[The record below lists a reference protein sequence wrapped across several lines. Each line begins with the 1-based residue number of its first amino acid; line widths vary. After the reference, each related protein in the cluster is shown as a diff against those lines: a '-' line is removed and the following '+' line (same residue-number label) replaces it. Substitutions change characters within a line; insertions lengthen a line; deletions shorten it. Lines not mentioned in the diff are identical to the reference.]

1 MDKIKAFFAND
12 IVKIIAGGLYFTLNG
27 ILMTVVPVG
36 PLRDTLMM
44 IWNGI
49 ITPLAIFFGIASGGT
64 SNLRNNASVTVT
76 TQLVEKGVVQPK
88 A

>member
-1 MDKIKAFFAND
+1 MEKIKAFFAND
-12 IVKIIAGGLYFTLNG
+12 IVKIVAGSLYFTLNG
-27 ILMTVVPVG
+27 ILMTVMPVG

-44 IWNGI
+44 VWNGI

-64 SNLRNNASVTVT
+64 SNLRNNASVDTTVKLT
-76 TQLVEKGVVQPK
+76 EKGILPPK